1 MNKYYRSKI
10 AAVLVFIICGC
21 GFMHPNL
28 WAQSDFSIQPEHG
41 KSYSDTLALDLA
53 TSIKIALQRNHGL
66 AIAKAKKQEAE
77 AKVGDTRTN
86 LLPKV
91 STSFSYTRLDV
102 APFFPTSRFAQLMGG
117 GRVPSGLPSG
127 IMPKIITI
135 GDANNYAL
143 GLSIQ
148 QPIFTGGR
156 IWRGYRIAEYAATA
170 AEENC
175 QRARNDLIT
184 EVQQAYLGVLKV
196 QEYEK
201 VAAEA
206 VKQMQA
212 HLQDLQN
219 MYDVGMVTENDLL
232 RTKVALSNT
241 KLGLIKARN
250 GVRLAKV
257 AFCSKIGLPL
267 EQPIRLTEK
276 LQIIDL
282 PPINLEDAIQKAL
295 ENRPEIK
302 AMHNNIK
309 IARTAVAISKA
320 AYYPSIFLAANY
332 SYRRPDR
339 QYNPKFYT
347 TWTISLVAQLN
358 LFDWGQTAF
367 QIEQAQSQLQ
377 QTEHAMKQLQDG
389 IVLQITQTYLSLLEA
404 KEKVETT
411 KINIQQ
417 AQENYRVTN
426 EKFKQGLVSNTEL
439 LDANTLLTQAK
450 TEYINALADYRIAY
464 ANLMHAIGDIKY

>member
-1 MNKYYRSKI
+1 
-10 AAVLVFIICGC
+10 
-21 GFMHPNL
+21 
-28 WAQSDFSIQPEHG
+28 
-41 KSYSDTLALDLA
+41 
-53 TSIKIALQRNHGL
+53 
-66 AIAKAKKQEAE
+66 
-77 AKVGDTRTN
+77 
-86 LLPKV
+86 
-91 STSFSYTRLDV
+91 
-102 APFFPTSRFAQLMGG
+102 
-117 GRVPSGLPSG
+117 
-127 IMPKIITI
+127 
-135 GDANNYAL
+135 
-143 GLSIQ
+143 
-148 QPIFTGGR
+148 
-156 IWRGYRIAEYAATA
+156 
-170 AEENC
+170 
-175 QRARNDLIT
+175 
-184 EVQQAYLGVLKV
+184 
-196 QEYEK
+196 
-201 VAAEA
+201 
-206 VKQMQA
+206 
-212 HLQDLQN
+212 
-219 MYDVGMVTENDLL
+219 MVTENDLL

-257 AFCSKIGLPL
+257 AFCSKIGLSL

-282 PPINLEDAIQKAL
+282 LPINLEDAIRKAL

-464 ANLMHAIGDIKY
+464 ANLMHAIGDVKY